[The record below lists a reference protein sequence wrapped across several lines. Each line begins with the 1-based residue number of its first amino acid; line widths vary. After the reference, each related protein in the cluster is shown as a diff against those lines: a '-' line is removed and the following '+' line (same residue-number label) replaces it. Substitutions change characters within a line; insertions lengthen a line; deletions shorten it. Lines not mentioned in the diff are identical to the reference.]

1 MDIRQLRQVVAIA
14 SHGSFVKAAQD
25 LGISQPT
32 LSRSILRLEDEL
44 GLRLFD
50 RSGVGAVLTPVGH
63 FVAERAHS
71 IIGETA
77 RLEREVELVN
87 SGQIGQIRIGCGV
100 SLGPIFAPGL
110 ALKLAERYPALGVV
124 LFVERRRTLMSGM
137 LEGRLDLL
145 FLAAGA
151 GLGKAGLVC
160 TEVMRDKLIAVA
172 APGHAL
178 AGKAGVTAEELS
190 RYAGATNSS
199 AANFMPEVVLGL
211 MDETEVEPSHF
222 ISNEAAVSRAL
233 VIGGAAVAVGY
244 EHLYREDLQAGR
256 MVRVDI
262 ELNRLASVVAAT
274 TRSSAHS
281 SLLKSVVEIA
291 AELGRALQS
300 GGPAAAPAV
309 T

>member
-14 SHGSFVKAAQD
+14 SRGSFVKAAQD

-87 SGQIGQIRIGCGV
+87 SGQIGQIRVGCGV
-100 SLGPIFAPGL
+100 SLGPIFAPRL
-110 ALKLAERYPALGVV
+110 VLKLAETYPALGVV
-124 LFVERRRTLMSGM
+124 LFVERRRTLISGM

-151 GLGKAGLVC
+151 GLAKAGLVC
-160 TEVMRDKLIAVA
+160 TEVMLEKLIAVA
-172 APGHAL
+172 APSHPL
-178 AGKAGVTAEELS
+178 AGKPGVTAEELS
-190 RYAGATNSS
+190 HYAGATNSS
-199 AANFMPEVVLGL
+199 AASFMPEAVLGL
-211 MDETEVEPSHF
+211 IDETEIQPSHF

-233 VIGGAAVAVGY
+233 VIGGVAVAVGY
-244 EHLYREDLQAGR
+244 EHLYRDDLEAGR

-262 ELNRLASVVAAT
+262 ELNTLVSIAAAT
-274 TRSSAHS
+274 TRSGAHS
-281 SLLKSVVEIA
+281 ALLNAIVGIA
-291 AELGRALQS
+291 AELGGRLQS
-300 GGPAAAPAV
+300 GGAERAPA
-309 T
+309 